1 MICPETAKATH
12 IVGGEL
18 RYKCVGLTW
27 YEITLVIR
35 RDCVN
40 GQEEFD
46 DPAEV
51 GVFYGDNQLA
61 WRVGANGVI
70 KLPLIKKNLYLVIFL
85 KLVSLEVKKY
95 VWKKVLIELKFH

>member
-1 MICPETAKATH
+1 MTLQIKNYINMSRIVKLALLLLTIWICPETAKATH

-46 DPAEV
+46 DPAE
-51 GVFYGDNQLA
+51 GE
-61 WRVGANGVI
+61 
-70 KLPLIKKNLYLVIFL
+70 KNKWSKSNFA
-85 KLVSLEVKKY
+85 
-95 VWKKVLIELKFH
+95 